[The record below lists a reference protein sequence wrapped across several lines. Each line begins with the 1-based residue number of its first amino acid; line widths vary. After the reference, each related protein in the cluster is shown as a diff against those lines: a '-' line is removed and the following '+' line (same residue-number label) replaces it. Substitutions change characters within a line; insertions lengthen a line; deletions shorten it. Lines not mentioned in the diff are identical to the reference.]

1 MKAVKARANEIGDSL
16 VKKGDLDRAI
26 KYYEVAE
33 NDAKMNEFRK
43 AAEKKKEQSEGERKK
58 KFKKEQD
65 KLEKELGL

>member
-1 MKAVKARANEIGDSL
+1 MKKIIVTAV
-16 VKKGDLDRAI
+16 
-26 KYYEVAE
+26 
-33 NDAKMNEFRK
+33 NEFRR